1 MNNKEAAVAF
11 LQLASSGNVA
21 AAYERFVGAGFR
33 HHNPFFEGTAQALM
47 AGMTENARQNP
58 GKILEIKHTVAE
70 GEWVVIHSH
79 VRQRP
84 ADLGAAGVH
93 IFRFEAGWIMEL
105 WDVGQP
111 LPEKPSNH
119 NGMF

>member
-1 MNNKEAAVAF
+1 MNNKEAAMAF
-11 LQLASSGNVA
+11 LQLASSGNVV

-47 AGMTENARQNP
+47 AGMAENARQNP
-58 GKILEIKHTVAE
+58 GKVLEIKHAVAE
-70 GEWVVIHSH
+70 GEWVVVHSH

-84 ADLGAAGVH
+84 ADLGAAVVH
-93 IFRFEAGWIMEL
+93 IFRFEAGQIMEL

-111 LPEKPSNH
+111 LPEKSPNS

>member
-33 HHNPFFEGTAQALM
+33 HHNPYFEGTAQALM
-47 AGMTENARQNP
+47 AGMQMNALQNP
-58 GKILEIKHTVAE
+58 DKILEVKRVVVE
-70 GEWVVIHSH
+70 GDWVVVHSH

-84 ADLGAAGVH
+84 ADLGAAAGH
-93 IFRFEAGWIMEL
+93 IFRFEAGRIMEL

-111 LPEKPSNH
+111 LPEKSSNQ